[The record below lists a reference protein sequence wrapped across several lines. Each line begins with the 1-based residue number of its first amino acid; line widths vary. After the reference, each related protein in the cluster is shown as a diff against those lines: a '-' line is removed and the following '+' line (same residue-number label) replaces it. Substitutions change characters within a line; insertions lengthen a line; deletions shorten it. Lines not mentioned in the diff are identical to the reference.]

1 MEQAGLGG
9 LVALHGAVVVEV
21 IAGQIGER
29 GQCNAHAVHA
39 ALLDADGGGL
49 HGHCLGAGVAHGG
62 QQAMHRQHIGRGQ
75 AATQCLTVGQH
86 RPQRADGA
94 AGLVIATQR
103 VRDPLDRR
111 GLAVGAGDGDHG
123 KLGRRTVV
131 PGIAQPAQ
139 QAAQAS
145 DLQQW
150 DLAGLRQHGVVHG
163 RFAQHRAGALRHGP
177 FYIETSVAGQAGAG
191 DEHIAR
197 LDLARVQLEMRGQ
210 RHALMQPRHG
220 LFNRGGL
227 GI

>member
-94 AGLVIATQR
+94 AGLSLRLSACAIHWTEEVLPLVPVTATTASSADGRSYQVSPSPPSR
-103 VRDPLDRR
+103 PRKPVTCSNGTWPACASMASSTGASHSTARAPCATPFLYRNVRRWT
-111 GLAVGAGDGDHG
+111 
-123 KLGRRTVV
+123 GRRRRRTHR
-131 PGIAQPAQ
+131 PARSR
-139 QAAQAS
+139 AS
-145 DLQQW
+145 P
-150 DLAGLRQHGVVHG
+150 A
-163 RFAQHRAGALRHGP
+163 
-177 FYIETSVAGQAGAG
+177 
-191 DEHIAR
+191 
-197 LDLARVQLEMRGQ
+197 
-210 RHALMQPRHG
+210 
-220 LFNRGGL
+220 
-227 GI
+227 